1 MKAEVQTAIAA
12 IEKSLD
18 LLRRHLDYDKACARL
33 DELNSFVENP
43 DLWNDAARAQ
53 KIMRERTQL
62 EQALRGYRAIESG
75 LADNV
80 EMIELAEAE
89 GDGPMAT
96 EAENAIFALRD
107 EAAARELES
116 LLSGEADRNDCYLE
130 VNAGAGGTEAQD
142 WAQMLLRMYVR
153 WAEQHGYKVSSLDE
167 NAGEEAGIKSATIQ
181 IEGPNAY
188 GWLKTE
194 SGVHRLVRI
203 SPYDANARRH
213 TSFASVSVTPV
224 VDEDIPIEVLEKDLK
239 IDTFR
244 SSGAGGQHVNKT
256 ESAVRFTHMPT
267 GIVVAC
273 QQERSQH
280 KNRAKA
286 MEMLK
291 AKLYER
297 ELKIKEAA
305 AADIEAQKSEIGWGH
320 QIRSYVLQPYQMV
333 KDARTA
339 AETSQTQAVLD
350 GDIDMFLRASL
361 ASRIKGL
368 EESVS

>member
-1 MKAEVQTAIAA
+1 
-12 IEKSLD
+12 
-18 LLRRHLDYDKACARL
+18 
-33 DELNSFVENP
+33 
-43 DLWNDAARAQ
+43 
-53 KIMRERTQL
+53 MRERTQL
-62 EQALRGYRAIESG
+62 DQALTGYRSIANG
-75 LADNV
+75 LSENI
-80 EMIELAEAE
+80 EMIKLAEGE
-89 GDGPMAT
+89 GDAPMVA
-96 EAENAIFALRD
+96 EAENAIFVLR
-107 EAAARELES
+107 EKAAQRELES
-116 LLSGEADRNDCYLE
+116 LLSGEADANDCYLE

-142 WAQMLLRMYVR
+142 WAQMLLRMYIR

-167 NAGEEAGIKSATIQ
+167 NGGEEAGIKSATIQ
-181 IEGPNAY
+181 ISGPNAY

-213 TSFASVSVTPV
+213 TSFASASVTPV
-224 VDEDIPIEVLEKDLK
+224 IDDNVPIEILDKDLK

-244 SSGAGGQHVNKT
+244 ASGAGGQHVNKT

-286 MEMLK
+286 MEMLR

-297 ELKIKEAA
+297 ELKRREEAV
-305 AADIEAQKSEIGWGH
+305 ADIEAQKSEIGWGH

-333 KDARTA
+333 KDARTS
-339 AETSQTQAVLD
+339 AETSQAQAVLD
-350 GDIDMFLRASL
+350 GDIDLFLRASL
-361 ASRIKGL
+361 ASRIKGHV
-368 EESVS
+368 E